1 MGMFLL
7 GQECKRAQAIRPAA
21 RAADHYLPGETVR
34 FRQRNPDQNRRRS
47 WIVME
52 IVLVR
57 HPINGKV
64 TLSRLS

>member
-7 GQECKRAQAIRPAA
+7 GQECKRAQAIRLAA

-34 FRQRNPDQNRRRS
+34 FRQRNPDQNHGRS
-47 WIVME
+47 VIVME

-57 HPINGKV
+57 HPRNGEV
-64 TLSRLS
+64 TLSRLK